1 MNTELIEQNV
11 HRLLGAMT
19 GAATTAM
26 VAVGD
31 QLGLYRAL
39 ADGGPATQ
47 DELAARTGMAARY
60 LREWLSQQAAAG
72 FLAYREGDGRYVLP
86 AEAAAVLAD
95 EASPAFL
102 AGGATITRGWFA
114 GIDRLAEAFRTGAG
128 IPWHEQDP
136 AVFEGTE
143 RFFRPGYTASLTTEW
158 IPALPGVA
166 DRLAAGG
173 RVADVGCGHG
183 VAAILL
189 ARAYPQASVHGYD
202 FHDRSIQVA
211 RQRADQAGLGDRIRF
226 EPLDATSYPADGFD
240 LICLLDTLHDLGD
253 PAAALAHARKALAPD
268 GAVLVVEPNAADD
281 YAANLASPLA
291 ALNYAASTFQCT
303 PAALAQPG
311 GSRSAPRPA
320 PQRYASW
327 PTTPASAGSGRSPRP
342 RSTSSSNSGRSRG
355 LAAPGDDRGSRPAP
369 TASGPASRTAAHG
382 PQENDR
388 DLRPGCPSRGFHSS
402 SQWTSRKDGPGE
414 LPPMEERCFTRCH
427 TRCTGRNTA
436 LRPPPSSGPRT
447 RARARRPPHWPP

>member
-1 MNTELIEQNV
+1 MNPELIEQNMN
-11 HRLLGAMT
+11 RLLGAMI

-39 ADGGPATQ
+39 ADGGPATSG
-47 DELAARTGMAARY
+47 ELAARTGTAARY
-60 LREWLSQQAAAG
+60 LKEWLSQQAAAG
-72 FLAYREGDGRYVLP
+72 FVTYREGDGRYVLP

-114 GIDRLAEAFRTGAG
+114 GIDRPAEAFRTGAG
-128 IPWHEQDP
+128 IPRHEQDP

-143 RFFRPGYTASLTTEW
+143 RFFRPGYTASLTAEW

-166 DRLAAGG
+166 DRLTAGG

-211 RQRADQAGLGDRIRF
+211 KQRAGQAGLGGRIQF
-226 EPLDATSYPADGFD
+226 EQFDATSYPADGFD

-253 PAAALAHARKALAPD
+253 PAAALAHARKAITPD

-281 YAANLASPLA
+281 YTANLASPLA
-291 ALNYAASTFQCT
+291 PLSYAASTFQCT
-303 PAALAQPG
+303 PAALAQSG
-311 GSRSAPRPA
+311 GVALGA
-320 PQRYASW
+320 QA
-327 PTTPASAGSGRSPRP
+327 
-342 RSTSSSNSGRSRG
+342 
-355 LAAPGDDRGSRPAP
+355 
-369 TASGPASRTAAHG
+369 GPAAVRQLADQAGFSRFRQVTQT
-382 PQENDR
+382 PVNVVLE
-388 DLRPGCPSRGFHSS
+388 LRP
-402 SQWTSRKDGPGE
+402 
-414 LPPMEERCFTRCH
+414 
-427 TRCTGRNTA
+427 
-436 LRPPPSSGPRT
+436 
-447 RARARRPPHWPP
+447 

>member
-39 ADGGPATQ
+39 ADGGPATPQ
-47 DELAARTGMAARY
+47 ELADRTGTAARY

-72 FLAYREGDGRYVLP
+72 FITYQEGDGRYTLP
-86 AEAAAVLAD
+86 PEAAVVLAH

-114 GIDRLAEAFRTGAG
+114 GIDRLTEAFRTGAG

-136 AVFEGTE
+136 TVFDGTE

-158 IPALPGVA
+158 VPALPGVA

-189 ARAYPQASVHGYD
+189 AHAYPQASIRGYD

-211 RQRADQAGLGDRIRF
+211 RQRASQAGLDDRVMF
-226 EPLDATSYPADGFD
+226 ESLDATSYPADGFD

-281 YAANLASPLA
+281 YTANLANPLA
-291 ALNYAASTFQCT
+291 ALSYAASTFQCT

-311 GSRSAPRPA
+311 GIALGA
-320 PQRYASW
+320 Q
-327 PTTPASAGSGRSPRP
+327 AGPGAVQQ
-342 RSTSSSNSGRSRG
+342 
-355 LAAPGDDRGSRPAP
+355 LAA
-369 TASGPASRTAAHG
+369 AAG
-382 PQENDR
+382 FSQFRRVTETPVNIVLE
-388 DLRPGCPSRGFHSS
+388 LRP
-402 SQWTSRKDGPGE
+402 
-414 LPPMEERCFTRCH
+414 
-427 TRCTGRNTA
+427 
-436 LRPPPSSGPRT
+436 
-447 RARARRPPHWPP
+447 

>member
-1 MNTELIEQNV
+1 LNTELIEQYIN
-11 HRLLGAMT
+11 RLLGAMT

-39 ADGGPATQ
+39 ADGGPATH
-47 DELAARTGMAARY
+47 DELAARTGTAARY

-72 FLAYREGDGRYVLP
+72 FLTYREDDGRYALP

-114 GIDRLAEAFRTGAG
+114 GIDRLAEAFGTGAG

-166 DRLAAGG
+166 SRLAAGG
-173 RVADVGCGHG
+173 RIADVGCGHG
-183 VAAILL
+183 AATILL

-211 RQRADQAGLGDRIRF
+211 RQRADQAGLGGRIWF
-226 EPLDATSYPADGFD
+226 EPFDATSYPADGFD

-268 GAVLVVEPNAADD
+268 GTVLVVEPNAADD
-281 YAANLASPLA
+281 YAANLALPLA
-291 ALNYAASTFQCT
+291 ALSYAASTFQCT

-311 GSRSAPRPA
+311 GVALGA
-320 PQRYASW
+320 QA
-327 PTTPASAGSGRSPRP
+327 
-342 RSTSSSNSGRSRG
+342 
-355 LAAPGDDRGSRPAP
+355 
-369 TASGPASRTAAHG
+369 GPAAVRQLAGDAGFSQFRQVTQT
-382 PQENDR
+382 PVNVVLE
-388 DLRPGCPSRGFHSS
+388 LRP
-402 SQWTSRKDGPGE
+402 
-414 LPPMEERCFTRCH
+414 
-427 TRCTGRNTA
+427 
-436 LRPPPSSGPRT
+436 
-447 RARARRPPHWPP
+447 

>member
-1 MNTELIEQNV
+1 MNTELIEENV

-47 DELAARTGMAARY
+47 DELAVRTGTSARY

-72 FLAYREGDGRYVLP
+72 FLAYQQGDGRYALP
-86 AEAAAVLAD
+86 AEAAAVLAH

-128 IPWHEQDP
+128 IPWHEQAP
-136 AVFEGTE
+136 TIFEGTE
-143 RFFRPGYTASLTTEW
+143 RFFRPGYTANLTTEW

-183 VAAILL
+183 VASILL
-189 ARAYPQASVHGYD
+189 ARAYPQASIYGYD

-211 RQRADQAGLGDRIRF
+211 RERAVQAGLGGRIRF
-226 EPLDATSYPADGFD
+226 ESLDATSYPTEGFD

-268 GAVLVVEPNAADD
+268 GAVLVVEPTAADD
-281 YAANLASPLA
+281 YAENLASPLA
-291 ALNYAASTFQCT
+291 ALSYAASTFQCT

-311 GSRSAPRPA
+311 GVALGA
-320 PQRYASW
+320 QA
-327 PTTPASAGSGRSPRP
+327 
-342 RSTSSSNSGRSRG
+342 
-355 LAAPGDDRGSRPAP
+355 
-369 TASGPASRTAAHG
+369 GPAVIRQIAGEAGFSRFREVTQT
-382 PQENDR
+382 PVNVVLE
-388 DLRPGCPSRGFHSS
+388 LRP
-402 SQWTSRKDGPGE
+402 
-414 LPPMEERCFTRCH
+414 
-427 TRCTGRNTA
+427 
-436 LRPPPSSGPRT
+436 
-447 RARARRPPHWPP
+447 

>member
-1 MNTELIEQNV
+1 MDTELIEQNV
-11 HRLLGAMT
+11 HRLLGAMS

-39 ADGGPATQ
+39 ADGGSATP
-47 DELAARTGMAARY
+47 DELAARTGTAARY

-72 FLAYREGDGRYVLP
+72 FLAYRAGDGRYVLS
-86 AEAAAVLAD
+86 AEAAAVLAH

-102 AGGATITRGWFA
+102 AGGPTITRGWFA
-114 GIDRLAEAFRTGAG
+114 GIDRLAQAFRTGAG

-158 IPALPGVA
+158 IPALPGMA
-166 DRLAAGG
+166 DRLSAGG

-189 ARAYPQASVHGYD
+189 ARVYPQASIYGYD
-202 FHDRSIQVA
+202 FHDRSIAVA
-211 RQRADQAGLGDRIRF
+211 RQRAGQAGLGGRIRF
-226 EPLDATSYPADGFD
+226 EPLDAISYPADGFD

-281 YAANLASPLA
+281 YETNLANPLA
-291 ALNYAASTFQCT
+291 ALSYAASTFQCT

-311 GSRSAPRPA
+311 GIALGA
-320 PQRYASW
+320 QA
-327 PTTPASAGSGRSPRP
+327 
-342 RSTSSSNSGRSRG
+342 
-355 LAAPGDDRGSRPAP
+355 
-369 TASGPASRTAAHG
+369 GPAAIRQLAGDAGFSRFRQVTQT
-382 PQENDR
+382 PVNVVLE
-388 DLRPGCPSRGFHSS
+388 LRP
-402 SQWTSRKDGPGE
+402 
-414 LPPMEERCFTRCH
+414 
-427 TRCTGRNTA
+427 
-436 LRPPPSSGPRT
+436 
-447 RARARRPPHWPP
+447 

>member
-1 MNTELIEQNV
+1 MDTELIEQNV

-26 VAVGD
+26 VALGD

-47 DELAARTGMAARY
+47 DELAARTGLAARY

-72 FLAYREGDGRYVLP
+72 FLAYQAGDGRYALS

-102 AGGATITRGWFA
+102 AGGATLTRGWFA

-128 IPWHEQDP
+128 IPWDEQDP
-136 AVFEGTE
+136 AVFDGTE
-143 RFFRPGYTASLTTEW
+143 RFFRPGYTASLTTQW

-183 VAAILL
+183 AAAILL
-189 ARAYPQASVHGYD
+189 ARAYPRASVHGYD
-202 FHDRSIQVA
+202 FHDRSVEVA
-211 RQRADQAGLGDRIRF
+211 RLRAGLAGVGGRIQF

-253 PAAALAHARKALAPD
+253 PGAALAHARKAVAPD
-268 GAVLVVEPNAADD
+268 GTVLVVEPNAADD
-281 YAANLASPLA
+281 YETNLAGPLA
-291 ALNYAASTFQCT
+291 ALSYAASTFQCT

-311 GSRSAPRPA
+311 GVALGA
-320 PQRYASW
+320 QA
-327 PTTPASAGSGRSPRP
+327 
-342 RSTSSSNSGRSRG
+342 
-355 LAAPGDDRGSRPAP
+355 
-369 TASGPASRTAAHG
+369 GPAAVRQLADDAGFSRFRQVTQT
-382 PQENDR
+382 PVNVVLE
-388 DLRPGCPSRGFHSS
+388 LRP
-402 SQWTSRKDGPGE
+402 
-414 LPPMEERCFTRCH
+414 
-427 TRCTGRNTA
+427 
-436 LRPPPSSGPRT
+436 
-447 RARARRPPHWPP
+447 

>member
-19 GAATTAM
+19 RAAITAM

-39 ADGGPATQ
+39 AGGGPATP
-47 DELAARTGMAARY
+47 DELAARTGTAARY

-72 FLAYREGDGRYVLP
+72 FLAYREGDGRYALP

-102 AGGATITRGWFA
+102 AGGATIT
-114 GIDRLAEAFRTGAG
+114 
-128 IPWHEQDP
+128 
-136 AVFEGTE
+136 
-143 RFFRPGYTASLTTEW
+143 
-158 IPALPGVA
+158 PALPGVA

-189 ARAYPQASVHGYD
+189 ARAYPQASVYGYD

-211 RQRADQAGLGDRIRF
+211 RQRAGQAGLGGRIRF

-281 YAANLASPLA
+281 YAANLTNPLA
-291 ALNYAASTFQCT
+291 ALSYAASTFQCT

-311 GSRSAPRPA
+311 GVALGA
-320 PQRYASW
+320 QA
-327 PTTPASAGSGRSPRP
+327 
-342 RSTSSSNSGRSRG
+342 
-355 LAAPGDDRGSRPAP
+355 
-369 TASGPASRTAAHG
+369 GPAAVRQLADDAGFSRFRQVTQT
-382 PQENDR
+382 PVNVVLE
-388 DLRPGCPSRGFHSS
+388 LRP
-402 SQWTSRKDGPGE
+402 
-414 LPPMEERCFTRCH
+414 
-427 TRCTGRNTA
+427 
-436 LRPPPSSGPRT
+436 
-447 RARARRPPHWPP
+447 

>member
-1 MNTELIEQNV
+1 MNTDLVEENV

-39 ADGGPATQ
+39 ADGGPASAG
-47 DELAARTGMAARY
+47 ELAARTGTAERY
-60 LREWLSQQAAAG
+60 VREWLSQQAAAG
-72 FLAYREGDGRYVLP
+72 FVAYRDGDGRFALP
-86 AEAAAVLAD
+86 AEAAAVLAN
-95 EASPAFL
+95 EASPVFL

-114 GIDRLAEAFRTGAG
+114 GIDRVAEAFRTGAG
-128 IPWHEQDP
+128 IPWAEQDP

-158 IPALPGVA
+158 VPALPGVA
-166 DRLAAGG
+166 AALAAGG

-183 VAAILL
+183 VAAVLL

-211 RQRADQAGLGDRIRF
+211 RAHAAQAGLGARIRF
-226 EPLDATSYPADGFD
+226 ETCDAASYPAGGFD

-253 PAAALAHARKALAPD
+253 PAAALAHARTALAPG

-281 YAANLASPLA
+281 YTANLASPLA
-291 ALNYAASTFQCT
+291 ALSYTASTFQCT

-311 GSRSAPRPA
+311 G
-320 PQRYASW
+320 
-327 PTTPASAGSGRSPRP
+327 
-342 RSTSSSNSGRSRG
+342 
-355 LAAPGDDRGSRPAP
+355 
-369 TASGPASRTAAHG
+369 TALGAQAGPAAVQQLAGDAGFTHFRHVTQT
-382 PQENDR
+382 PVNIVLE
-388 DLRPGCPSRGFHSS
+388 LRP
-402 SQWTSRKDGPGE
+402 
-414 LPPMEERCFTRCH
+414 
-427 TRCTGRNTA
+427 
-436 LRPPPSSGPRT
+436 
-447 RARARRPPHWPP
+447 

>member
-1 MNTELIEQNV
+1 MNAELIEQNV

-31 QLGLYRAL
+31 QPGLYRAL

-47 DELAARTGMAARY
+47 DELAARTGTAARY

-102 AGGATITRGWFA
+102 AGG
-114 GIDRLAEAFRTGAG
+114 G

-158 IPALPGVA
+158 VPALPGVA

-211 RQRADQAGLGDRIRF
+211 RQRAAQAGLADRIQF
-226 EPLDATSYPADGFD
+226 ETNDATSYPADGFD

-268 GAVLVVEPNAADD
+268 GAVLVVEPDAADD

-291 ALNYAASTFQCT
+291 ALSYAASTFQCT

-311 GSRSAPRPA
+311 GVALGA
-320 PQRYASW
+320 QA
-327 PTTPASAGSGRSPRP
+327 
-342 RSTSSSNSGRSRG
+342 
-355 LAAPGDDRGSRPAP
+355 
-369 TASGPASRTAAHG
+369 GPAAVRQLADDAGFSQFRQVTQT
-382 PQENDR
+382 PVNIVLE
-388 DLRPGCPSRGFHSS
+388 LRP
-402 SQWTSRKDGPGE
+402 
-414 LPPMEERCFTRCH
+414 
-427 TRCTGRNTA
+427 
-436 LRPPPSSGPRT
+436 
-447 RARARRPPHWPP
+447 